1 MRNHKQS
8 DRVLNLPAGY
18 FGIVLG
24 TIGMGFA
31 WRYAS
36 QIWAISH
43 WPGDIMVI
51 LAMIIW
57 ALLTLAFLSRL
68 VRFPHSV
75 MAEVRHPVMSSFV
88 SLFPATTM
96 LVAIGFVPGIARWP
110 LRYSAWGRH
119 TTGVCRMADGGT
131 LARSASGRS
140 DNPGALSAHGSE

>member
-31 WRYAS
+31 ALCQPDMGNKPLARR
-36 QIWAISH
+36 H
-43 WPGDIMVI
+43 HGD

-57 ALLTLAFLSRL
+57 ALLTTAFLSRL

-110 LRYSAWGRH
+110 LRYSAWGSSYNW
-119 TTGVCRMADGGT
+119 RMPH
-131 LARSASGRS
+131 GRRR
-140 DNPGALSAHGSE
+140 DFGAERIRKKRQPRGFICPR

>member
-96 LVAIGFVPGIARWP
+96 LVAIGFVPLVSPVGRCAIQRGVVIQLAYAARQTAGLWRGAHP
-110 LRYSAWGRH
+110 EEA
-119 TTGVCRMADGGT
+119 TTQDFICPR
-131 LARSASGRS
+131 
-140 DNPGALSAHGSE
+140 

>member
-1 MRNHKQS
+1 MCNHKQS

-31 WRYAS
+31 RRYAS

-51 LAMIIW
+51 PAMIIW
-57 ALLTLAFLSRL
+57 ALLTTAFLSRL

-119 TTGVCRMADGGT
+119 TTGVCRPADGGS

-140 DNPGALSAHGSE
+140 DNPDFICPR